1 MSAKNKLLLSIGLLI
16 SFIISFVSILGY
28 VQVSNSSTNSYQ
40 HDLSNTASLISAAT
54 EQKVNTYFTSLE
66 ALAASLE
73 VINGEVV
80 VDEQAV
86 KALIKSNERLDISN
100 YFIGLPD
107 GSMYDALSKGLHPTF
122 NAVEAQREWYVKG
135 MTGADRVVT
144 TPFKASSGNMS
155 ISLVVP
161 IKHQGQVIGLVG
173 LSLLMDDLT
182 TFINQLSMDDNIF
195 VSRDDGFMMAAYNAD
210 LVGKNLFELRPS
222 YEAYAAKLTSSH
234 SYNLPGR
241 GEYYVVSAKSE
252 VLNWTVWAF
261 ASWQDINQ
269 TSKDAV
275 ISNLVSGLIFIIL
288 GIVGV
293 SLLIQRLMYR
303 PIGGEP
309 KEIEALVDKIAS
321 GDLTE
326 IPQVS
331 DNCVGVYRSTLL
343 MATKLKEMIT
353 DINDS
358 SKQLIGAS
366 GQLEQSSTKVDNSC
380 QLQMSQ
386 LEQVATAMNEMTTTV
401 ADVAQSAMDASNSST
416 DVNVSSQQGLSLV
429 SEMNADI
436 SRLMADIFKVQAVI
450 RSVHAET
457 ENVGG
462 ILDVIRGIAEQT
474 NLLALNAAI
483 EAARAGEHGRGFAVV
498 ADEVRS
504 LATKTQQSTNEIQT
518 MISLLQE
525 QATQSVSLMDE
536 NAKSAE
542 QTSTKAEQT
551 SLALQAIQTEIQRV
565 QDMNHQIA
573 TASEQQSQ
581 VAMEMNKNIVTV
593 NDLARDTSADV
604 QTNVATS
611 ESLNAMAMRLRDSV
625 STFKF

>member
-40 HDLSNTASLISAAT
+40 HDLSNTASLISAAI

-86 KALIKSNERLDISN
+86 NALIKSNERLDISN

-122 NAVEAQREWYVKG
+122 NAASQQREWYIKG
-135 MTGADRVVT
+135 MTGLDRVVT

-155 ISLVVP
+155 ISLAVP

-182 TFINQLSMDDNIF
+182 AFINQLSTGDNIF
-195 VSRDDGFMMAAYNAD
+195 VSRDDGFMMAAYDAD
-210 LVGKNLFELRPS
+210 LVGENLFELRPS
-222 YEAYAAKLTSSH
+222 YKAHAAKLTSSH

-261 ASWQDINQ
+261 SSWQDINQ

-275 ISNLVSGLIFIIL
+275 ISNLVSGLIFIII

-293 SLLIQRLMYR
+293 SLLIQRLMYQ

-309 KEIEALVDKIAS
+309 KEIEALVDKIAN

-326 IPQVS
+326 IPQVNS
-331 DNCVGVYRSTLL
+331 NSVGVYRSTLL
-343 MATKLKEMIT
+343 MAAKLKEMIA

-386 LEQVATAMNEMTTTV
+386 LEQVATAMNEMTATV
-401 ADVAQSAMDASNSST
+401 AEVAQSAVEASSSST
-416 DVNVSSQQGLSLV
+416 DVNTRSQQGLSLV
-429 SEMNADI
+429 ADMNTDI
-436 SRLMADIFKVQAVI
+436 SRLSADILKVQNVI

-462 ILDVIRGIAEQT
+462 ILDVIRGIADQT

-525 QATQSVSLMDE
+525 RATQSVSLMEE
-536 NAKSAE
+536 NANSA
-542 QTSTKAEQT
+542 QKTSSMAEQT

-581 VAMEMNKNIVTV
+581 VAMEMNQSVVTV
-593 NDLARDTSADV
+593 NDLARDTSIDV
-604 QTNVATS
+604 QTNAKTS
-611 ESLNAMAMRLRDSV
+611 ESLNAMAIRLRDSV
-625 STFKF
+625 SSFKL